1 VPEAGVPIPISTHTE
16 STVMDQV
23 SDTGGLGLKPDRHE
37 PSLVDLGSTLLRHRF
52 LVTGCAALFFGA
64 AVLTTWKPRTYTASA
79 SFSPESQ
86 QRVPAGL
93 AGLASQFGL
102 GLGVGDA
109 GQTPAFYLDLLD
121 SREILGAV
129 AETTYSFR
137 ADTGLVSGSILDI
150 FKIRGRTGP
159 LRREAAIRFLRGM
172 VSAAVS
178 PRTNVVTVRVHSTY
192 AQLAVQVCEHLLGL
206 VNRFNLGRR
215 QSQAAAERV
224 FVAGRLEEVKSD
236 LKQAEDRLQTFLQ
249 RNRDYRNSPELSFQQ
264 DRLARDVS
272 MQQQVYTSLSQ
283 SFEQARIEEVRDTPV
298 ITIVER
304 PELPVLP
311 DPRGL
316 LRRSI
321 VALVIGTIVGTL
333 LALYR
338 DFLSRHLRRDP
349 GDRETFNTLREE
361 TLADLRH
368 PVRAVLRAVRRPR
381 RARDVSPH

>member
-1 VPEAGVPIPISTHTE
+1 
-16 STVMDQV
+16 MDQV

-283 SFEQARIEEVRDTPV
+283 SFEQARIEEVRDTLSSRSWSGLSYPFCPTPV
-298 ITIVER
+298 DSCAGR
-304 PELPVLP
+304 
-311 DPRGL
+311 
-316 LRRSI
+316 
-321 VALVIGTIVGTL
+321 
-333 LALYR
+333 
-338 DFLSRHLRRDP
+338 LSRW
-349 GDRETFNTLREE
+349 
-361 TLADLRH
+361 
-368 PVRAVLRAVRRPR
+368 
-381 RARDVSPH
+381 